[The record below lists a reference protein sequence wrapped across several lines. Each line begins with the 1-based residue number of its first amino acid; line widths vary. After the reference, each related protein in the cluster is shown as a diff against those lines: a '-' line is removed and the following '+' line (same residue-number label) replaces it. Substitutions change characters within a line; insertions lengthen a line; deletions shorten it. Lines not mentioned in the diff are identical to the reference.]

1 MLSHCS
7 TSSNGN
13 KRPGGGTP
21 GALGAAPGTYM
32 AGAALSQRMEHDL
45 GTPFPSPST
54 ARERKMDTDPW
65 FDPGL
70 VITTPHFS
78 CLAAKLPVLSL
89 NTQVSREP
97 LSGYS
102 HAPVVEGHPSC
113 PRAPSQAEAA
123 GHC

>member
-1 MLSHCS
+1 
-7 TSSNGN
+7 
-13 KRPGGGTP
+13 
-21 GALGAAPGTYM
+21 M

-70 VITTPHFS
+70 VITAPHFS

-89 NTQVSREP
+89 NTQVSSEP